1 MSKKYDTNPLD
12 PEFPEKAA
20 EEQQTQTL
28 PYSGA
33 ETRKFSPPVETEE
46 QTRQFTGANN
56 NFASYASPY
65 NGQNIPANYRTAQLD
80 DMNRASS
87 RKVDKIGLPEKFLIG
102 LPYLPFQIG
111 LVAGLIQLLAVPK
124 SEQKVRFHAAQG
136 LAANAGI
143 LIISAILGIIGN
155 AASVARIGNGIF
167 ALVTTIMM
175 IIFAIKAW
183 KGKPVHIEAVDDLTV
198 WLEEKIQIRK

>member
-12 PEFPEKAA
+12 PEFPEKVA
-20 EEQQTQTL
+20 EEQHTQTL

-46 QTRQFTGANN
+46 QTRAFNGAD

-65 NGQNIPANYRTAQLD
+65 NGQNIPANYRTAQLE

-111 LVAGLIQLLAVPK
+111 LVAGLIQLLVVPK

-136 LAANAGI
+136 LAANVGI

-155 AASVARIGNGIF
+155 VAGVARIGNGIF
-167 ALVTTIMM
+167 VTFTTIMM